1 MDAACNREF
10 QFLKTRYAETEDTE
24 IPEIRASLQ
33 SVLKFIQETFHVPP
47 SDFLSDDVRATGN
60 IGTKHAHEKFT
71 YLTTSPEV
79 TLRELTNA
87 LVNVLRFS
95 RTFSDA
101 MFRRI
106 TTSQSKNNFVQ
117 TRKRNVRR
125 MLNLNVGN
133 NGRNLTAED
142 KAIWKKQLVLNKLYA
157 YKRFALADVPRNL
170 PHNQSASCTLQTSQ
184 LIEPLSAM
192 ELQFYAEQGVDPEH
206 LPVVMGACKYVQEL
220 AKNRRSRKRKQR
232 GTCAI
237 AGLSGHTLMLVDLY
251 RLLQRSPNDIENLV
265 AALEYS
271 FVPIHHSRSEI
282 QNARNAI
289 NLG

>member
-1 MDAACNREF
+1 MDAVCNREL
-10 QFLKTRYAETEDTE
+10 QFLKTRYETTKETE

-33 SVLKFIQETFHVPP
+33 RVLKTIQEEFQVSP
-47 SDFLSDDVRATGN
+47 SDFLSNDVRATGN
-60 IGTKHAHEKFT
+60 IGTSHAEEKYE
-71 YLTTSPEV
+71 YLVKSQAV

-101 MFRRI
+101 MFHRI
-106 TTSQSKNNFVQ
+106 TMGSTRNQFVQ

-125 MLNLNVGN
+125 MLNLNDRN
-133 NGRNLTAED
+133 NGSNLTAED
-142 KAIWKKQLVLNKLYA
+142 KSLWKKQIVLNKLYA
-157 YKRFALADVPRNL
+157 YKRFALANVPRNL
-170 PHNQSASCTLQTSQ
+170 PHNQTVSCTLQTSQ

-206 LPVVMGACKYVQEL
+206 LPVVMGACKYMREL

-232 GTCAI
+232 GICSV
-237 AGLSGHTLMLVDLY
+237 AGFSGHTLMLVDLY
-251 RLLQRSPNDIENLV
+251 RLLQRSQSDIEHLI

-271 FVPIHHSRSEI
+271 FVPIHHSLSEI
-282 QNARNAI
+282 QNAKNAV
-289 NLG
+289 NM